1 MLSFPVLLIPVFLP
15 YFGKPVYVGFRH
27 LPEHEPHPQDHI
39 PDLDQV
45 VQRIDTPSTAVP
57 VPVPFPGHI
66 YQTVMFLMPE
76 IRSIPFQHTGFMELQ
91 VSKQISFPRCLNLF
105 FGYAGHCT
113 GTVILFIVLCL
124 LPVME

>member
-15 YFGKPVYVGFRH
+15 DFSTYQSMNRIHKTISPN
-27 LPEHEPHPQDHI
+27 LN
-39 PDLDQV
+39 QV

-66 YQTVMFLMPE
+66 YQTVMLLMPK

-113 GTVILFIVLCL
+113 GTVILFIVLYL

>member
-1 MLSFPVLLIPVFLP
+1 MSDFATYQSMNRIHKTISPN
-15 YFGKPVYVGFRH
+15 
-27 LPEHEPHPQDHI
+27 
-39 PDLDQV
+39 LDQV

-91 VSKQISFPRCLNLF
+91 EVNRSASR
-105 FGYAGHCT
+105 AA
-113 GTVILFIVLCL
+113 
-124 LPVME
+124 